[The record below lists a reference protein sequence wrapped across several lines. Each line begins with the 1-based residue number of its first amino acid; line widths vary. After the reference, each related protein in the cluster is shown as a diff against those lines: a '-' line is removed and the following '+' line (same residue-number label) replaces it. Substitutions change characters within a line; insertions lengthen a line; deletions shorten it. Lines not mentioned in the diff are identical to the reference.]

1 MVVDD
6 RRDRLVLAPG
16 AGTGEW
22 WARVIEV
29 VRGTW
34 RVLVP
39 IVVLT
44 LCLPLV
50 VFQLAVPVDAPWF
63 WPGAV
68 LLLGLTTALGW
79 SACAFAMTR
88 WGAALPHG
96 VGISLRYGWWRL
108 GRVWLWTTLALV
120 AVGLGLVVL
129 VVPGLL
135 VAFALCMTLPVASFE
150 RARVFGRSWTL
161 VRRAKATVLAR
172 VGPLVGGFLAV
183 GALLALTAQAFV
195 AVVAVAA
202 PILFAG
208 LLVMYAQL
216 RGGELPVR
224 AVTLAAELESPR
236 LFVASPP
243 RS

>member
-22 WARVIEV
+22 WARVFEV
-29 VRGTW
+29 VRATW

-44 LCLPLV
+44 LAVPLAL
-50 VFQLAVPVDAPWF
+50 FRFAVPVDAPWF

-68 LLLGLTTALGW
+68 LLVGLTTAFGW
-79 SACAFAMTR
+79 SASAFAMTR
-88 WGAALPHG
+88 WAAALPHG
-96 VGISLRYGWWRL
+96 VGISLRYGWWRY
-108 GRVWLWTTLALV
+108 GRVWLWATLALV

-135 VAFALCMTLPVASFE
+135 LAFALCMTLPVASFE
-150 RARVFGRSWTL
+150 RAGPFGRSWTL
-161 VRRAKATVLAR
+161 VRRRKAAVLAR
-172 VGPLVGGFLAV
+172 IGPLVAGVLAAGVLLAV
-183 GALLALTAQAFV
+183 TGPVA
-195 AVVAVAA
+195 AVVVALGA
-202 PILFAG
+202 PPAFAG
-208 LLVMYAQL
+208 LLVTYAQL

-236 LFVASPP
+236 LIVASPP